1 MKIYLVGGAI
11 RDKLLGYKNIRD
23 KDWVVVGSSY
33 NEMISLGFK
42 PVGNSF
48 PVFIH
53 PKTKEEYALARK
65 ETKNGVGYKGFDVN
79 CSSCI
84 SLKDD
89 LFRRD
94 ITINAIAMDN
104 NKKYYDPFGGLDD
117 IKNRII
123 RHVSIYFL
131 DDPIRLLRVARFYTR
146 FFKFK
151 FVISDKTFVLMKN
164 ISYSGELF
172 NITPERI
179 WMETE
184 KVFGDKNIFIYFYIL
199 YKCHALKFIFPELYY
214 FFKNNKFFYYFVFIF
229 NKLYVNNFD
238 INLNFVCLCFFFNC
252 TIFSKEYFLNKKFII
267 NVVKLFC
274 KRLHISNKLFFFF
287 KKIYYFLY
295 KVYFYKKENIYLFII
310 NLLDKLDI
318 WRNDKM
324 IFNLLNLTN
333 ILKHLP
339 LKNKYLF
346 IILNE
351 NIINIYIYLNKINVQ
366 NIIKLG
372 YKGKDIKKKIFLIR
386 LKKIKFLFKKFNIIK
401 KFKIFH

>member
-65 ETKNGVGYKGFDVN
+65 ETKNGVGYKGFDIN
-79 CSSCI
+79 CSSYI

-104 NKKYYDPFGGLDD
+104 NKKYYDPFGGLND

-131 DDPIRLLRVARFYTR
+131 DDPIRLLRVARFYAR
-146 FFKFK
+146 FCKFN
-151 FVISDKTFVLMKN
+151 FIISDKTFILMKH

-172 NITPERI
+172 HITPERI

-184 KVFGDKNIFIYFYIL
+184 KVFVNKNIFIYFYIL
-199 YKCHALKFIFPELYY
+199 YKCHALKFIFPELYC
-214 FFKNNKFFYYFVFIF
+214 FFKNNKFFYYFIFIF
-229 NKLYVNNFD
+229 NKLNINDFD

-252 TIFSKEYFLNKKFII
+252 TIFSKEYFSNKKFII

-295 KVYFYKKENIYLFII
+295 KIYFYKNENIYLFII
-310 NLLDKLDI
+310 NLLDKLDV

-333 ILKHLP
+333 ILKYLP

-351 NIINIYIYLNKINVQ
+351 NIINIYIYLNEINVQ

-386 LKKIKFLFKKFNIIK
+386 LKKIKNLFKKFNIIK